1 MAEPEFNLLEEP
13 WIRVMTKDHKIKELS
28 LTDTLIY
35 SHEYVGLAGELE
47 AQNVAV
53 LRLCLAALH
62 TIFHRY
68 NVNGE
73 REELNNKEMA
83 YERWEDLWK
92 EGYFPEAIIRQYFE
106 QHKDRFWLFHPEKP
120 FYQANEAKKGTEY
133 TAAKLNGEVSES
145 SNKVRMFAVRGG
157 ESKSQLT
164 YAEAARW
171 LLFINGFDDAS
182 AKTKVKGLPS
192 LTVGWIGRLGIV
204 EAIGHNLFETL
215 MLNLVFERM
224 GDKWTDNRPVWERE
238 PKGDERTEIPLPNNP
253 AELLTLQSRRIL
265 LIRKK
270 RMVVGYYLLGG
281 DFFSKVN
288 AFAETMTA
296 WSPIPN
302 KGSGESEFQPKC
314 HDPKKQMWR
323 EFGNLF
329 LEAKEETQK
338 PEKRLPGVVSWIS
351 ELRTEGCLGK
361 FGKAGKIMFRS
372 VSVQYKG
379 SQNSAIE
386 DTFSDSLVFHSD
398 ILVRQKWMIWGKR
411 IENEV
416 KKCEEL
422 ARLIEELSRKLNLSA
437 GFKRSGEEA
446 KAEFYRQIDL
456 PFRSW
461 LEALDPQE
469 EQERPIDYE
478 ERKCEEWHKMALT
491 IAKRVADGLMDNL
504 GPAAFVGRR
513 VEEKDKSY
521 WCCAPKAYNIFLYW
535 VARVY
540 QDKNDSQTEQ
550 TSNSK

>member
-1 MAEPEFNLLEEP
+1 M
-13 WIRVMTKDHKIKELS
+13 
-28 LTDTLIY
+28 
-35 SHEYVGLAGELE
+35 
-47 AQNVAV
+47 
-53 LRLCLAALH
+53 
-62 TIFHRY
+62 
-68 NVNGE
+68 
-73 REELNNKEMA
+73 
-83 YERWEDLWK
+83 
-92 EGYFPEAIIRQYFE
+92 
-106 QHKDRFWLFHPEKP
+106 
-120 FYQANEAKKGTEY
+120 
-133 TAAKLNGEVSES
+133 
-145 SNKVRMFAVRGG
+145 
-157 ESKSQLT
+157 
-164 YAEAARW
+164 
-171 LLFINGFDDAS
+171 
-182 AKTKVKGLPS
+182 
-192 LTVGWIGRLGIV
+192 
-204 EAIGHNLFETL
+204 
-215 MLNLVFERM
+215 
-224 GDKWTDNRPVWERE
+224 
-238 PKGDERTEIPLPNNP
+238 
-253 AELLTLQSRRIL
+253 
-265 LIRKK
+265 
-270 RMVVGYYLLGG
+270 
-281 DFFSKVN
+281 
-288 AFAETMTA
+288 
-296 WSPIPN
+296 
-302 KGSGESEFQPKC
+302 
-314 HDPKKQMWR
+314 
-323 EFGNLF
+323 
-329 LEAKEETQK
+329 
-338 PEKRLPGVVSWIS
+338 SWIS

-550 TSNSK
+550 MSN

>member
-1 MAEPEFNLLEEP
+1 MAEPEFNLLEER

-28 LTDTLIY
+28 LMDTLIY
-35 SHEYVGLAGELE
+35 SHEYVDFAGELE

-53 LRLCLAALH
+53 LRLCLAGLH

-68 NVNGE
+68 NVNGK
-73 REELNNKEMA
+73 REKLANKEMA

-92 EGYFPEAIIRQYFE
+92 EGHFPETVIRQYFE
-106 QHKDRFWLFHPEKP
+106 QYKDRFWLFHPETP
-120 FYQANEAKKGTEY
+120 FYQVNEAKKGTEY
-133 TAAKLNGEVSES
+133 TAAKLNGEISES

-157 ESKSQLT
+157 EAKSQLT

-171 LLFINGFDDAS
+171 LLFINGFDDTS
-182 AKTKVKGLPS
+182 AKPRAKGLPS
-192 LTVGWIGRLGIV
+192 PGAGWIGRLGIV

-224 GDKWTDNRPVWERE
+224 GDKWTDNCPVWERE

-253 AELLTLQSRRIL
+253 AELLTLQSRRLL
-265 LIRKK
+265 LIRKDG
-270 RMVVGYYLLGG
+270 MVVGYYLLGG

-296 WSPIPN
+296 WSPITN
-302 KGSGESEFQPKC
+302 KGSGESQFQPKR

-329 LEAKEETQK
+329 LETKEETQK

-361 FGKAGKIMFRS
+361 SGRAGKIMFRS
-372 VSVQYKG
+372 VSVQYGDKDFFI
-379 SQNSAIE
+379 A

-398 ILVRQKWMIWGKR
+398 ILIRQKWMVWGKR
-411 IENEV
+411 IEHEV

-437 GFKRSGEEA
+437 GIEHSGEEA
-446 KAEFYRQIDL
+446 KAEFYRQVDL

-478 ERKCEEWHKMALT
+478 ERKCEEWHKTALT

-535 VARVY
+535 VAQVY
-540 QDKNDSQTEQ
+540 QDKNDSQIEQ
-550 TSNSK
+550 TSNPK